1 MGVHDD
7 GTLAAFFQRL
17 RRSPVRWVVL
27 FHAVLLA
34 TAIALQSMVPRQAAI
49 DWLVAPVAIAQIALA
64 LIWMNLDG
72 RMTARRTVGVA
83 FVIAVVQLLD
93 SPGPRPEALLGLIC
107 LVPGLFIM
115 LTVLSIPLGIAHSLG
130 LQLHRFEPGN
140 MPPPRRMQF
149 SIRAALIA
157 SVVVAVLFGL
167 KGVVSNLGTTAEPIG
182 MSIGGALALVVMIL
196 VVVTIYL
203 SIPLVAVW
211 AVLTPGPIL
220 PRLATAIVGWS
231 LAGLLLL
238 HYMQPGEGSLQFTF
252 PSATTAGAIPIVI
265 ATLLVLRQMG
275 YRAVWFDRDT
285 WLVVEE
291 FEVGSPFEPRG
302 QG

>member
-1 MGVHDD
+1 MTVHED

-27 FHAVLLA
+27 FHVVLLV
-34 TAIALQSMVPRQAAI
+34 TVIALQSMLLRQAAI
-49 DWLVAPVAIAQIALA
+49 HWLVAPVVIAQIALA

-83 FVIAVVQLLD
+83 FMIAVVQLFD
-93 SPGPRPEALLGLIC
+93 SPGPWLGEILGLIC
-107 LVPGLFIM
+107 LVPGMFIM
-115 LTVLSIPLGIAHSLG
+115 LTVLAIPLGIAQSWG
-130 LQLHRFEPGN
+130 LQLHRFEPSE

-149 SIRAALIA
+149 SIRGALIL

-167 KGVVSNLGTTAEPIG
+167 KGVVSDLGTPAESTG
-182 MSIGGALALVVMIL
+182 MSIAGALALVVMIL
-196 VVVTIYL
+196 IVTTIFL

-231 LAGLLLL
+231 LGGLLLL
-238 HYMQPGEGSLQFTF
+238 HYMQPGEGSLRLDF
-252 PSATTAGAIPIVI
+252 PPLPRPVPSRSCLRRSWFYGGCAFAPCGWI
-265 ATLLVLRQMG
+265 AT
-275 YRAVWFDRDT
+275 
-285 WLVVEE
+285 
-291 FEVGSPFEPRG
+291 GS
-302 QG
+302 